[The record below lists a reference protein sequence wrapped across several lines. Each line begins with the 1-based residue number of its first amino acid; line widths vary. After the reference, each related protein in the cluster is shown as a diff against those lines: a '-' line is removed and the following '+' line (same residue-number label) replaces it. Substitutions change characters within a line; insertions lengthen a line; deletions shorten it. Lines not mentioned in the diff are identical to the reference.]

1 MGTKIVSLGM
11 AWFAALLN
19 STAFAQPAGALM
31 RADPTDSDTVAPDDK
46 GTRVWLLGDA
56 ALNVTDS
63 KGIVGGGIAI
73 RGPIL
78 WFRFFVS
85 NSTTTTVNATAG
97 SGEFGSSLLRPESAG
112 RGAHVMVRVLP
123 ALLQN
128 APETRFG
135 GVVDL
140 VGQLTRWEVGD
151 RGDDGASWGM
161 NIGATVMGEGNLVND
176 KNYILAYADL
186 LLMVRGLNRDFDKS
200 LRVDALGVE
209 DRAFVGFG
217 LRLAAKIETLL
228 FSATGSW
235 FPTDERIRGL
245 SSSQLGLHVGIDGGI
260 ELLWAKPLAQQKK
273 AKK

>member
-1 MGTKIVSLGM
+1 MQIQRCVMVVLAVSLNPSL
-11 AWFAALLN
+11 AA
-19 STAFAQPAGALM
+19 AQPAGALM
-31 RADPTDSDTVAPDDK
+31 RGELPDADSLEPEDK

-56 ALNVTDS
+56 ALNVTDA

-85 NSTTTTVNATAG
+85 NSTTTTVTAPTNDG
-97 SGEFGSSLLRPESAG
+97 AFGSSLLRPESAG
-112 RGAHVMVRVLP
+112 RGAQVMVRVLP

-135 GVVDL
+135 GVFDL

-151 RGDDGASWGM
+151 RGNDGASWGM
-161 NIGATVMGEGNLVND
+161 NIGATLMGEGNLVND

-186 LLMVRGLNRDFDKS
+186 LLMVRGLNRDFDKG

-209 DRAFVGFG
+209 DRTFVGFG
-217 LRLAAKIETLL
+217 LRLATKIETLL

-235 FPTDERIRGL
+235 FPNDERIRGL
-245 SSSQLGLHVGIDGGI
+245 SSTQLGLHIGIDGGI
-260 ELLWAKPLAQQKK
+260 ELLWAKPLAEQKK
-273 AKK
+273 AKKP